1 MLEASISVAIAALT
15 GLTFVIRRIDAIEL
29 KMAEK
34 YITRTEVTES
44 FKRFEDHFVRIE
56 DKLDYLRNN
65 YDCSNL

>member
-56 DKLDYLRNN
+56 DKLDNLRQN
-65 YDCSNL
+65 YDS

>member
-1 MLEASISVAIAALT
+1 MLEASISVAVASIT

-56 DKLDYLRNN
+56 TKLDSLFINH
-65 YDCSNL
+65 DS

>member
-56 DKLDYLRNN
+56 DKLDNLRN